1 MEDLP
6 IGAEITLKVV
16 ETEKD
21 ECNGCFFNEI
31 CSNIY
36 DNVCG
41 DFSLVWVLKTKWRC
55 RYECSNTSKSP
66 LPFLWKKMLQMWLL
80 ES

>member
-6 IGAEITLKVV
+6 IGAEIVLKVV
-16 ETEKD
+16 ETEEN

-36 DNVCG
+36 ENVCG
-41 DFSLVWVLKTKWRC
+41 DFNCNASTRKDGKNVQFIRVK
-55 RYECSNTSKSP
+55 
-66 LPFLWKKMLQMWLL
+66 
-80 ES
+80 

>member
-6 IGAEITLKVV
+6 IGAKITLKVV

-36 DNVCG
+36 DNGCG
-41 DFSLVWVLKTKWRC
+41 DFS
-55 RYECSNTSKSP
+55 CSASTRKDGKNVQFKRV
-66 LPFLWKKMLQMWLL
+66 K
-80 ES
+80 

>member
-6 IGAEITLKVV
+6 IGSKIILKVV

-36 DNVCG
+36 ENVCG
-41 DFSLVWVLKTKWRC
+41 DFNCNATTRKDGKNVQFIRVK
-55 RYECSNTSKSP
+55 
-66 LPFLWKKMLQMWLL
+66 
-80 ES
+80 